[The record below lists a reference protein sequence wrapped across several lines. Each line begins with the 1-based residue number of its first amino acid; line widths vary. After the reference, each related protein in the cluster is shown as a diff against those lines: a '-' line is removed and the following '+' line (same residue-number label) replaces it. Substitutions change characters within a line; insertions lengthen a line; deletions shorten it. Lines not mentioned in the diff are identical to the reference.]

1 MLAQP
6 GFSVRAGWRS
16 EVRCGLSTC
25 RIWRLQAG
33 VRLSLQSVAVMEDLR
48 MSYVSSED
56 ERREPPS
63 VARRHMCTV
72 PRHFARSSP
81 HGRAR
86 PRLGKPRAA
95 AVALCT
101 ALSRVRAFGRYKR
114 GRGRD
119 WRKGTFGRRSQSA
132 ERRHEVPHHRAR
144 TRDRGP
150 WSESFIQTA
159 ESEHVTPVTTPLTLR
174 SFSKRACALRYCTPG
189 RSGEVS
195 RLLDGPN
202 TKHGQTAAQAPRAAR
217 DGLPKGRRGFMGGYI
232 P

>member
-1 MLAQP
+1 MCLP
-6 GFSVRAGWRS
+6 K
-16 EVRCGLSTC
+16 
-25 RIWRLQAG
+25 
-33 VRLSLQSVAVMEDLR
+33 
-48 MSYVSSED
+48 MSGEN
-56 ERREPPS
+56 RPPS
-63 VARRHMCTV
+63 PDVICT
-72 PRHFARSSP
+72 PSP
-81 HGRAR
+81 DLSHA
-86 PRLGKPRAA
+86 PRLTSG
-95 AVALCT
+95 LD
-101 ALSRVRAFGRYKR
+101 RVRASPGQRRWRCALPSVGCGPPGAINAGDDAIGGRVHSEDGANQRR
-114 GRGRD
+114 GD
-119 WRKGTFGRRSQSA
+119 
-132 ERRHEVPHHRAR
+132 
-144 TRDRGP
+144 TRCRIIGLGLETGGP

>member
-1 MLAQP
+1 
-6 GFSVRAGWRS
+6 
-16 EVRCGLSTC
+16 
-25 RIWRLQAG
+25 
-33 VRLSLQSVAVMEDLR
+33 
-48 MSYVSSED
+48 MSGEN
-56 ERREPPS
+56 RPPS
-63 VARRHMCTV
+63 PDVICA
-72 PRHFARSSP
+72 PSP
-81 HGRAR
+81 DLSHA
-86 PRLGKPRAA
+86 PRLTSGLDRVWASPGQRLWRC
-95 AVALCT
+95 ALPWT
-101 ALSRVRAFGRYKR
+101 PGRYKR
-114 GRGRD
+114 GRRRD

-159 ESEHVTPVTTPLTLR
+159 ESEHVTAVTTPLTLR
-174 SFSKRACALRYCTPG
+174 SFAKRACALRYCTPG

>member
-1 MLAQP
+1 MLTQP
-6 GFSVRAGWRS
+6 GFSVRAGWRSS

-48 MSYVSSED
+48 MSY

-72 PRHFARSSP
+72 PRPFARSSP

-101 ALSRVRAFGRYKR
+101 AL
-114 GRGRD
+114 D
-119 WRKGTFGRRSQSA
+119 L
-132 ERRHEVPHHRAR
+132 
-144 TRDRGP
+144 
-150 WSESFIQTA
+150 IQLG
-159 ESEHVTPVTTPLTLR
+159 V
-174 SFSKRACALRYCTPG
+174 G
-189 RSGEVS
+189 
-195 RLLDGPN
+195 
-202 TKHGQTAAQAPRAAR
+202 PRA
-217 DGLPKGRRGFMGGYI
+217 L
-232 P
+232 